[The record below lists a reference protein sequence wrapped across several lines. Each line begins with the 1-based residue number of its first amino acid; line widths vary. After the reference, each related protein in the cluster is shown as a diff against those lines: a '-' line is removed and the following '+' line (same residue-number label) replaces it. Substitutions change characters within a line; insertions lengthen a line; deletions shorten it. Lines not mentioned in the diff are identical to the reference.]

1 MQTIQTSRL
10 LLREWRSTDV
20 DDLFEYA
27 KDPDTGP
34 NAGWQPHQNKEESA
48 KIIEMFQ
55 REQQV
60 WAIVEQKDQKVIG
73 SIGLHQDQHRRNDKS
88 RMLGYVIAKA
98 YWGKGYATEAAQ
110 AVLRYAFTN
119 LELELVS
126 VMHFHFNLA
135 SKRVIEKC
143 GFRYEGTLRQA
154 IRLFDGCISDDVC
167 YSLLRQEWQL
177 LQADQKSSPAATLL

>member
-1 MQTIQTSRL
+1 MERKRVLKTQTLKTSRL
-10 LLREWRSTDV
+10 ILRDWQPTDA

-34 NAGWQPHQNKEESA
+34 NAGWQPHQTREESV
-48 KIIEMFQ
+48 KIIDYFMQEND
-55 REQQV
+55 V
-60 WAIVEQKDQKVIG
+60 WAVVDQKDNKVIG
-73 SIGLHQDQHRRNDKS
+73 SIGLHHDQHRRNENA

-98 YWGKGYATEAAQ
+98 YWGRGYATEAAQ
-110 AVLRYAFTN
+110 AVLQYAFTS
-119 LELELVS
+119 LDLELVS

-154 IRLFDGCISDDVC
+154 IQLFDGRITDDVC
-167 YSLLRQEWQL
+167 YSLLRREWQL
-177 LQADQKSSPAATLL
+177 LQAAF